1 METPLMLS
9 ERSKI
14 GHVADPIGDQRMDG
28 GVWMSTPDPVLVQ
41 RLHEAARLPERAR
54 PGDAAWDLFADT
66 ECVIPPG
73 GRALIGTGIAIA
85 LSPGYAGFVLARS
98 GRALR
103 EGFGLVNAPGL
114 IDAGYR
120 GEIKVIA
127 VNHDDSRDIVVQRGD
142 RIAQLVVQRVH
153 ESPLI
158 EVEQLPGT
166 QRNDAGFGSSGS

>member
-1 METPLMLS
+1 
-9 ERSKI
+9 
-14 GHVADPIGDQRMDG
+14 
-28 GVWMSTPDPVLVQ
+28 MSTHDAVLVQ
-41 RLHEAARLPERAR
+41 RVNAAARLPERAR
-54 PGDAAWDLFADT
+54 PGDAAWDLFAES

-85 LSPGYAGFVLARS
+85 LAPGYAGFVHARS
-98 GRALR
+98 GRAWR
-103 EGFGLVNAPGL
+103 EGLGLVNAPGV

-127 VNHDDSRDIVVQRGD
+127 VNHDDSRDIVVRRGD